1 VEYGRAGPVLV
12 PARQGT
18 TAAVSGEHG
27 CGEESNA
34 VGTIPI
40 MPVDDLPI
48 DVLTELGRVTW
59 AAIKLEDYA
68 ESMCSFIEP
77 ANPRTD
83 RRQVGQKIKDAQ
95 KVLASRTA
103 SATRDEAKAWL
114 ERARQAIEQRNA
126 ALHAT
131 PLVGLESRR
140 RGEPRRFL
148 LGEMPRKGRPYFERP
163 LTVEALSELRSVLEA
178 AADGWRDLVIAVG
191 TESKL
196 QESQEQ

>member
-1 VEYGRAGPVLV
+1 MANEPS
-12 PARQGT
+12 
-18 TAAVSGEHG
+18 AVS
-27 CGEESNA
+27 
-34 VGTIPI
+34 TIPF

-68 ESMCSFIEP
+68 ESMCSFIDP

-83 RRQVGQKIKDAQ
+83 KRQVSQKIRDAQ
-95 KVLASRTA
+95 EVLTGKAA
-103 SATRDEAKAWL
+103 SATRDEARAWL
-114 ERARQAIEQRNA
+114 KRAHQAIEQRNA

-131 PLVGLESRR
+131 PVVGLGSGRH
-140 RGEPRRFL
+140 GEPRRFS

-163 LTVEALSELRSVLEA
+163 LTVEALSELRSVLEG

-191 TESKL
+191 TEYV
-196 QESQEQ
+196 